1 MIIEG
6 RDLLDGSELVA
17 EVVVVGAG
25 PAGITV
31 ALELGRRG
39 VDVILVESGKRG
51 YDPQV
56 QQLSDAAHWSEDLHA
71 PMSLAVR
78 RQIGGTSTVW
88 GGRCVPYDPVDF
100 RERDFVPNSRWPV
113 TYGDLEP
120 YFQRASDWMQTG
132 RAAFDLREL
141 PHLTKELVPG
151 LTDDGVTTSSLERWS
166 LPTDFGKVYYEEI
179 RRSPNVRLVTGFVCT
194 KVLTRMGSD
203 RADGISCK
211 RIGGGSIE
219 IRAHAVVVSGGGLES
234 TRLLMESEAPSG
246 GELGNHSGHLGRWY
260 MGHLEGVIARLE
272 FNTDP
277 RRTIYD
283 YEQDRDGVY
292 VRRRFTFTERF
303 QVEHRL
309 PNISGWLANPELAD
323 ASHGDAR
330 LSFTYLALTSP
341 LGPLLAPPAQRLSLS
356 GTRVPGAPY
365 GVTEISPPG
374 AHLRNVLRHPLDAA
388 SFIAGFGSKRFL
400 ARRRRAPGFFVYNPH
415 NVYRLQYHG
424 EHLPAWASRVT
435 LAREVDA
442 VGMRRLEIDIRFSD
456 ADFEGVVQAHR
467 YWEEHLR
474 RTGVGRLRFLRA
486 DPLEDVRS
494 RSGGGF
500 HQVGTTRMADDP
512 KNGVVDK
519 NLRIFGVDNV
529 YVASS
534 STFVT
539 SGQANS
545 TFMVV
550 AFAVRLADHLVGGLR
565 RASALP
571 RGSRPQV
578 ARLAEPPSVR

>member
-6 RDLLDGSELVA
+6 QDMLDGSELLA

-39 VDVILVESGKRG
+39 LDVILVESGKRG
-51 YDPQV
+51 YDPQA
-56 QQLSDAAHWSEDLHA
+56 QRLSDAAHWPEDLHA

-100 RERDFVPNSRWPV
+100 RVRDFVPDSRWPV
-113 TYGDLEP
+113 SYGDLEP
-120 YFQRASDWMQTG
+120 YFQRASDWMKTG
-132 RAAFDLREL
+132 RVAFDLREL
-141 PHLTKELVPG
+141 PHLPKELVPG
-151 LTDDGVTTSSLERWS
+151 LADDGVTTSSLERWS
-166 LPTDFGKVYYEEI
+166 LPTDFGKTNYEELHH
-179 RRSPNVRLVTGFVCT
+179 SPNVRLVTGFTCT
-194 KVLTRMGSD
+194 KILTRSGFN
-203 RADGISCK
+203 RADGIVCK
-211 RIGGGSIE
+211 RPAEGSIV

-246 GELGNHSGHLGRWY
+246 GQLGNHSGHLGRWY
-260 MGHLEGVIARLE
+260 MGHLEGVIAQVE

-277 RRTIYD
+277 RRTIYG
-283 YEQDRDGVY
+283 YEKDRDGVY

-303 QVEHRL
+303 QIEHRL

-323 ASHGDAR
+323 ARHGDAK
-330 LSFTYLALTSP
+330 LSFTYLVLTSP
-341 LGPLLAPPAQRLSLS
+341 LGPLLVPPAQRLSLS

-365 GVTEISPPG
+365 GVTDISRPRV
-374 AHLRNVLRHPLDAA
+374 HLRNVLRHPVDTA

-400 ARRRRAPGFFVYNPH
+400 ARRRRAPGFFVYNQQ
-415 NVYRLQYHG
+415 NVYRFQYHA
-424 EHLPAWASRVT
+424 EHLPDWDSRVT

-442 VGMRRLEIDIRFSD
+442 VGMRRLDIDIRFSD
-456 ADFEGVVQAHR
+456 ADFEGVVRAHR
-467 YWEEHLR
+467 YWDEHLR

-486 DPLEDVRS
+486 DPLEEVRS

-500 HQVGTTRMADDP
+500 HQVGTTRMANEPED
-512 KNGVVDK
+512 GVVDR
-519 NLRIFGVDNV
+519 NLRVFGVDNV

-539 SGQANS
+539 SSQANS

-550 AFAVRLADHLVGGLR
+550 AFAVRLADHLVGRLGR
-565 RASALP
+565 AASAL
-571 RGSRPQV
+571 SQ
-578 ARLAEPPSVR
+578 